1 MKTQLTYTDLNIFYK
16 FVYNRVDYAMF
27 SEAIKASVPHAQDS
41 YISEKW
47 DSYKSDMI
55 GFLATFEEETFN
67 FLRDEITKRGYRG

>member
-1 MKTQLTYTDLNIFYK
+1 
-16 FVYNRVDYAMF
+16 MF